1 MITNLAIIV
10 WWMVKVGAVQK
21 QPESLGATSC
31 AFQHDLNYYNGVEHF
46 VRDSP
51 VL

>member
-1 MITNLAIIV
+1 MV
-10 WWMVKVGAVQK
+10 VVVVVKVGAVQK

-31 AFQHDLNYYNGVEHF
+31 AFQQEEEYLHDLDYYNGVEHF